1 MFSLIYFSGLIILS
15 ITIIMASVKLRGG
28 PKDYVNSDAFQD
40 DGLGSKAYVLLRQ
53 RRDIDSMNDQF
64 TKYMALVEWKDE
76 ADAFNILC
84 ESSYKNTKPSNLIE
98 FSKKK

>member
-1 MFSLIYFSGLIILS
+1 MSAS
-15 ITIIMASVKLRGG
+15 IKLRGG
-28 PKDYVNSDAFQD
+28 PKDYVHSDIFQD
-40 DGLGSKAYVLLRQ
+40 DRLGTKAYMLLRQ

-84 ESSYKNTKPSNLIE
+84 ESNFNNAHSSNLIE